1 MGGSPFSGRV
11 LMVIGFGVAV
21 PALILAA
28 LGVVLTLRIAHAVED
43 ESVKYN
49 TYLSQQ
55 VAEAFEQEL
64 MAHLRRAIVPAEN
77 AARNGGTV
85 AALSTESNEFE
96 GAHLVPVDELDGY
109 SLLIIEAQPL
119 VYAPG
124 TGARRNQYFTGILLR
139 DP

>member
-1 MGGSPFSGRV
+1 MSGSRFNLRV
-11 LMVIGFGVAV
+11 LVVIGFGVAV

-49 TYLSQQ
+49 AYRSQQ

-64 MAHLRRAIVPAEN
+64 MAHLRRAILPAEN
-77 AARNGGTV
+77 AARNGGTEGEIV
-85 AALSTESNEFE
+85 AALSAEPNEFE

-124 TGARRNQYFTGILLR
+124 TGARRNQYFTG
-139 DP
+139 